1 MKTLEQQVMSR
12 VRRIYYLRKL
22 TGPTALKAYA
32 LLTLTVWLA
41 SLVSV
46 VNVLS
51 NMPSVTAPLSL
62 MHFLASAVLQTEVV
76 VQALLV
82 GGCVLVVLVVRD
94 IVRTTKDARAV
105 FAPL

>member
-1 MKTLEQQVMSR
+1 MSH

-32 LLTLTVWLA
+32 FGALAIWLA

-46 VNVLS
+46 VNVLT
-51 NMPSVTAPLSL
+51 NMPSLSAPGSL
-62 MHFLASAVLQTEVV
+62 LRFLASAVLQTELA

-82 GGCVLVVLVVRD
+82 GAFVLLLLIVRD
-94 IVRTTKDARAV
+94 MMRGAKEERAR
-105 FAPL
+105 FAHA